1 KPALVYGRMTGWGQ
15 SGPLAGTA
23 GHDLDYI
30 AISGALHAIGGS
42 ERPMV
47 PLNLVGDFGGGG
59 LLLAFGVAC
68 ALLEARCSGN
78 GQVVDAAMSD
88 GAALLSSM
96 IYGLHADGSWS
107 NRRRDNLL
115 DGGAHFYDTYECAD
129 GKFIALASLEPRF
142 YKSFLERAQIAD
154 PEFTVQLDRAHWPT
168 LKRKLEALFKTRARG
183 AWCELLEGTDTCF
196 APVLDWDEAPRHPHN
211 RARGAFMEID
221 GVTQPAPAPH
231 FSRSVPDVPRPPAE
245 TGANTTTILADWG
258 IDPARIAQ
266 LERDGAI

>member
-1 KPALVYGRMTGWGQ
+1 
-15 SGPLAGTA
+15 
-23 GHDLDYI
+23 
-30 AISGALHAIGGS
+30 
-42 ERPMV
+42 
-47 PLNLVGDFGGGG
+47 
-59 LLLAFGVAC
+59 
-68 ALLEARCSGN
+68 
-78 GQVVDAAMSD
+78 
-88 GAALLSSM
+88 
-96 IYGLHADGSWS
+96 
-107 NRRRDNLL
+107 
-115 DGGAHFYDTYECAD
+115 
-129 GKFIALASLEPRF
+129 
-142 YKSFLERAQIAD
+142 